1 MRAGRITVSTR
12 TFSVVDLPT
21 PDAGAGQVRI
31 KVEAAGVCLS
41 DVHFLEGVLSPGHL
55 VGDQVTLG
63 HEVAGVVDQVGAGI
77 KSVLVGDRVVV
88 IAGERNGAQQITTM
102 GFDYDGGWAQ
112 YVVTKAELVIQ
123 IPDSL
128 SFEEAAIIPDAVSTP
143 WAAISS
149 TAKMQAGENA
159 AVFGVGGLGIH
170 AVQLLK
176 IIGCNKVIAIDP
188 REDARANA
196 LSRGADFAFS
206 PDDPEIKAHRGL
218 HAAFDFAGVS
228 SVRKQALSLLG
239 EQGRLV
245 IVGIANEPIVI
256 PNDMAFT
263 YMRTQIMGH
272 YGSEAHH
279 LRELVEFAR
288 DGRLDL
294 SRSITQ
300 VMPLEMAA
308 QALSDLANKVGNPI
322 RIILKPQ
329 SCKLLVV

>member
-12 TFSVVDLPT
+12 AFDVVDVPT

-31 KVEAAGVCLS
+31 KVAAAGVCLS
-41 DVHFLEGVLSPGHL
+41 DVHLLEGILSPGYL
-55 VGDQVTLG
+55 VGDHVTLG
-63 HEVAGVVDQVGAGI
+63 HEVAGVVDQVGTAVTGI
-77 KSVLVGDRVVV
+77 AVGDRVVV
-88 IAGERNGAQQITTM
+88 IAGERNAAHQITTM
-102 GFDYDGGWAQ
+102 GFDYDGGWAE
-112 YVVTKAELVIQ
+112 YVVTKADLVAKISDLL
-123 IPDSL
+123 P
-128 SFEEAAIIPDAVSTP
+128 FEQAAIIPDAVSTP

-149 TAKMQAGENA
+149 TGKVQAGETA
-159 AVFGVGGLGIH
+159 VVFGVGGLGIH

-176 IIGCNKVIAIDP
+176 IVGCSKVIAIDP

-196 LSRGADFAFS
+196 LARGADFAFA
-206 PDDPEIKAHRGL
+206 PDDLEIKKHRGL
-218 HAAFDFAGVS
+218 NVAFDFAGVTP
-228 SVRKQALSLLG
+228 VRKQALSLLG

-279 LRELVEFAR
+279 VRELIEFTA

-294 SRSITQ
+294 SHSVSQ
-300 VMPLEMAA
+300 VLPLELAG
-308 QALSDLANKVGNPI
+308 QALDTLANKVGNPI
-322 RIILKPQ
+322 RIVLKP
-329 SCKLLVV
+329 

>member
-12 TFSVVDLPT
+12 AFDVVDVPT

-31 KVEAAGVCLS
+31 KVAAAGVCLS
-41 DVHFLEGVLSPGHL
+41 DVHLLEGILSPGYL
-55 VGDQVTLG
+55 VGDHVTLG
-63 HEVAGVVDQVGAGI
+63 HEVAGVVDQVGAG
-77 KSVLVGDRVVV
+77 VAGVAVGDRVVV
-88 IAGERNGAQQITTM
+88 IAGERNAAHQITTM
-102 GFDYDGGWAQ
+102 GFDYDGGWAE
-112 YVVTKAELVIQ
+112 YVVTKADLVAK

-128 SFEEAAIIPDAVSTP
+128 PFEQAAIIPDAVSTP

-149 TAKMQAGENA
+149 TGKVQAGETA
-159 AVFGVGGLGIH
+159 VVFGVGGLGIH

-176 IIGCNKVIAIDP
+176 IVGCSKIIAIDP

-196 LSRGADFAFS
+196 LARGADFALA
-206 PDDPEIKAHRGL
+206 PDDVEIKKHRGL
-218 HAAFDFAGVS
+218 NVAFDFAGVTP
-228 SVRKQALSLLG
+228 VRKQALSLLG

-279 LRELVEFAR
+279 VRELIEFASA
-288 DGRLDL
+288 GRLDL
-294 SRSITQ
+294 SHSVSQ
-300 VMPLEMAA
+300 VLPLEQAG
-308 QALSDLANKVGNPI
+308 QALDTLANKVGNPI
-322 RIILKPQ
+322 RIVLKP
-329 SCKLLVV
+329 

>member
-12 TFSVVDLPT
+12 QFEVVDVPT

-31 KVEAAGVCLS
+31 KVAAAGVCLS
-41 DVHFLEGVLSPGHL
+41 DVHFLEGVLSPGYL
-55 VGDQVTLG
+55 TGDYVTLG
-63 HEVAGVVDQVGAGI
+63 HEVAGVVDQVGAGVTT
-77 KSVLVGDRVVV
+77 SAVGDRVVV
-88 IAGERNGAQQITTM
+88 IAGERNAAHQITTM
-102 GFDYDGGWAQ
+102 GFDYDGGWAE
-112 YVVTKAELVIQ
+112 YVVTKADLVAV

-128 SFEEAAIIPDAVSTP
+128 PFEQAAIIPDAVSTP

-149 TAKMQAGENA
+149 TGKVQAGESA
-159 AVFGVGGLGIH
+159 VVFGVGGLGIH

-176 IIGCNKVIAIDP
+176 MIGCSKVIAIDP

-196 LSRGADFAFS
+196 LARGADFAFA
-206 PDDPEIKAHRGL
+206 PDDPEIKQHRGL
-218 HAAFDFAGVS
+218 NAAFDFAGVTP
-228 SVRKQALSLLG
+228 VRKQALSLLG

-279 LRELVEFAR
+279 VRELIEFAR
-288 DGRLDL
+288 QGKLDL
-294 SRSITQ
+294 SQSVTE
-300 VMPLEMAA
+300 VMPLENAA
-308 QALSDLANKVGNPI
+308 DALNTLAHKIGNPI
-322 RIILKPQ
+322 RIVLEP
-329 SCKLLVV
+329 

>member
-12 TFSVVDLPT
+12 AFDVVDVPT

-31 KVEAAGVCLS
+31 KVAAAGVCLS
-41 DVHFLEGVLSPGHL
+41 DVHLLEGILSPGYL
-55 VGDQVTLG
+55 VGDHVTLG
-63 HEVAGVVDQVGAGI
+63 HEVAGAVDQVGTGVAG
-77 KSVLVGDRVVV
+77 VAVGDRVVV
-88 IAGERNGAQQITTM
+88 IAGERNAAHQITTM
-102 GFDYDGGWAQ
+102 GFDYDGGWAE
-112 YVVTKAELVIQ
+112 YVVTKADLVAK

-128 SFEEAAIIPDAVSTP
+128 PFEQAAIIPDAVSTP

-149 TAKMQAGENA
+149 TGKVQAGETA
-159 AVFGVGGLGIH
+159 VVFGVGGLGIH

-176 IIGCNKVIAIDP
+176 IVGCSKVIAIDP

-196 LSRGADFAFS
+196 LARGADFAFA
-206 PDDPEIKAHRGL
+206 PDDLEIKKHRGL
-218 HAAFDFAGVS
+218 NVAFDFAGVTP
-228 SVRKQALSLLG
+228 VRKQALSLLG

-279 LRELVEFAR
+279 VRELIEFASA
-288 DGRLDL
+288 GRLDL
-294 SRSITQ
+294 SHSVSQ
-300 VMPLEMAA
+300 VLPLEQAG
-308 QALSDLANKVGNPI
+308 QALDTLANKVGNPI
-322 RIILKPQ
+322 RIVLKP
-329 SCKLLVV
+329 